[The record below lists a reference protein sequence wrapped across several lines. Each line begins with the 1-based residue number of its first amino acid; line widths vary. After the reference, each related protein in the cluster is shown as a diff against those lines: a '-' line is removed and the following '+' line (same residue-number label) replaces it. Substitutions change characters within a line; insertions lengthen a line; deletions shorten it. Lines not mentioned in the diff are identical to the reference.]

1 MGIMRKI
8 RKVAPKLASRPT
20 RSQRKKGALA
30 SKAGAIVAGKRP
42 TRSQRKKDALATKA
56 GAIVA
61 GKRLN
66 RSQRKAYGA
75 AMSKSYSQ
83 GIAAALP
90 WKPTAGTRSR
100 PSWLKATPQGLSSR
114 KRSR

>member
-20 RSQRKKGALA
+20 RSQRKKDALA
-30 SKAGAIVAGKRP
+30 SKAEAAAQAAAAGKRLN
-42 TRSQRKKDALATKA
+42 RSQREAYSA
-56 GAIVA
+56 A

-66 RSQRKAYGA
+66 RSQRKAYSA
-75 AMSKSYSQ
+75 AMLRSVPQ
-83 GIAAALP
+83 GLAATLRRTS
-90 WKPTAGTRSR
+90 TAGTRSR
-100 PSWLKATPQGLSSR
+100 PSWLKATPQGLYSR